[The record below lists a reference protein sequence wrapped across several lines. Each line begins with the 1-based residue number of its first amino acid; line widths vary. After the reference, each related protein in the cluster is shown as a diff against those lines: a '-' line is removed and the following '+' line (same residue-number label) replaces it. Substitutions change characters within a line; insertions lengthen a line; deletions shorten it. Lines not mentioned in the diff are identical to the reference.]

1 MDINEALQSAFEY
14 FQAGNLQQ
22 AENIC
27 REILKVQSDN
37 ADALHLLGLIN
48 YQLKNYDLT
57 IKYIKETLQINPTDA
72 DAYFNMGNA
81 FDEKGQSDEAIAC
94 YKKAVEIDPDFAKA
108 YNNLGIAF
116 EEKGQLDEAISYYQK
131 AIKIDPN
138 FAEAYDNLGDVLK
151 EKGQSDEATACYKKA
166 IEIDPDIMETYYYL
180 GRDLLNEGK
189 IDDSIGAFDKALKYR
204 PDFVKARWA
213 RCMSQLKIIYPDQS
227 SIQISRS
234 RYQEELIKLQKSVS
248 LETKK
253 DIETAAEAV
262 GIYQPFHLAYQGFNN
277 RELQQIYGNLVCRI
291 MSLRY
296 PQFAKRP
303 EMPPCICADPIRI
316 GIVSGY
322 FYLHSTWKIPI
333 KGWIE
338 NLDKQKFKLFGYYTG
353 RMKDQETEA
362 ARNCFNRF
370 VENIYS
376 VQELGEIIRRD
387 NLHILI
393 YPEIGMNPVALRLAT
408 LRLAPVQCTS
418 WGHPDTSGLPT
429 IDYYLSSDLIEPPEA
444 DEHYTERLI
453 RLPNLS
459 IYYTPPEIP
468 ILDLDRNTFSLRP
481 TSIIY
486 HCCQYLF
493 KFLPQYDE
501 VFPRIAQKVGDC
513 QFLFA
518 SDPRGS
524 FINKQF
530 HIRIRHA
537 FNRFNLDSDD
547 YVVFL
552 PHLDL
557 KKYYA
562 IYGVADIL
570 LDPIGWSGCN
580 TSFEAITNNLPIV
593 TFPSMFMRGRES
605 AAILTMMGIEGT
617 IAMSIDDYV
626 SIAVKLGQDSEWRR
640 YISDKILENKHL
652 VYRDRTCIT
661 ALEEFLEKIVK
672 NSLG

>member
-1 MDINEALQSAFEY
+1 MSLQSAFDY

-57 IKYIKETLQINPTDA
+57 IKYIKEALQMNPTDA
-72 DAYFNMGNA
+72 DAYYNLGNA
-81 FDEKGQSDEAIAC
+81 FDEKGQLDEAIAC
-94 YKKAVEIDPDFAKA
+94 YQKAIEIDPDFAKA
-108 YNNLGIAF
+108 FNNLGITF
-116 EEKGQLDEAISYYQK
+116 EEKGQFDEAI
-131 AIKIDPN
+131 
-138 FAEAYDNLGDVLK
+138 
-151 EKGQSDEATACYKKA
+151 ACYQKA
-166 IEIDPDIMETYYYL
+166 IEIDPNIVETYYYF
-180 GRDLLNEGK
+180 GKDLLNQGK
-189 IDDSIGAFDKALKYR
+189 IDDAIGAFDKALKYK

-213 RCMSQLKIIYPDQS
+213 RCMSQLKIIYPNQS
-227 SIQISRS
+227 SIQISRN
-234 RYQEELIKLQKSVS
+234 RYQEEFIKLQKSIS
-248 LETKK
+248 LETKQ
-253 DIETAAEAV
+253 DIDAAAKAV
-262 GIYQPFHLAYQGFNN
+262 GIYQPFHLAYQGFND

-291 MSLRY
+291 MALRY

-303 EMPPCICADPIRI
+303 EMPPCICTDPIRI

-333 KGWIE
+333 RGWIE
-338 NLDKQKFKLFGYYTG
+338 NLDKRKFRLFGYYTG
-353 RMKDQETEA
+353 QTKDQETEV
-362 ARNCFNRF
+362 ARNCFSRF

-376 VQELGEIIRRD
+376 VQELIEIIRGD

-393 YPEIGMNPVALRLAT
+393 YPEIGMNPMTLMLAA

-429 IDYYLSSDLIEPPEA
+429 IDYYLSSSLIEPPEA

-459 IYYTPPEIP
+459 IYYSPPEIP
-468 ILDLDRNTFSLRP
+468 IVDLDRNTFNLRP

-501 VFPRIAQKVGDC
+501 VFPRIAQQVGDC

-524 FINKQF
+524 FINEQF
-530 HIRIRHA
+530 RIRIRHA
-537 FNRFNLDSDD
+537 FNRFNLDSNDH
-547 YVVFL
+547 VVFL

-557 KKYYA
+557 KQYYA

-580 TSFEAITNNLPIV
+580 TSFEAITNNIPIV

-605 AAILTMMGIEGT
+605 AAILTMMGVKGT
-617 IAMSIDDYV
+617 IATTLDDYV
-626 SIAVKLGQDSEWRR
+626 AISVKLGQDLEWRR
-640 YISDKILENKHL
+640 YISGKILENKHL
-652 VYRDRTCIT
+652 VYRDRNCIT
-661 ALEEFLEKIVK
+661 ALEDFLEKAVK
-672 NSLG
+672 ERID